1 MTMQLAQMIFD
12 GFMETQDPFMMSC
25 LRLWRAWSIK
35 YLKEKARIYVEHG
48 AFVLGCVDETATLR
62 GHFNDAQNTTTS
74 PKDKASLP
82 EIFLRIES
90 PPSSGKWTVITGVC
104 IIARNPSLHPGDV
117 RVVCAVD
124 KPELYHYRNCVVTP
138 QTGDRDIPNM
148 CSGGDLDGDDYL
160 VIWDKDLLPEEWNHP
175 AMNFEGAKP
184 KESDGAVTVDD
195 MTSFF
200 VTYMRYDNLGR
211 IAVAHRYWADAR
223 PEGVK
228 DPKCLELANLH
239 STAVDYMKTG
249 VPAKL
254 PRHLRITQWPHWAE
268 VKNKSKSKIYISKKV
283 LGRLYD
289 KVQRVDMQ
297 PQWDYEFDSRI
308 ILAYELDNFI
318 LDLARKAKQEYDA
331 AVLRIMAK
339 FSIKTEFEV
348 WTTFVMEHASDF
360 GDYKFAETIGE
371 ETYVLKDHH
380 QQLCM
385 EVVGTDK
392 TDKEYLAK
400 MGPFVA
406 AMYTVSAQELDEAL
420 EECKKVKLVR
430 GLQVPVREKT
440 AATMPFI
447 SFPWLF
453 PRELGIIANKG
464 AGRKEDLAGLQASMA
479 ALMRKPKK
487 PDFDRLGGDLIQE
500 PLPEVRPSELS
511 LYGGR
516 SLDMPLMRRTE
527 IFTHPIAEL
536 SQLPSVS
543 RSMSPLNE
551 AEVSAGLTSRQL
563 SIINESQDNGVTDN
577 PTANAS
583 TQDATS
589 TASPRP
595 NEDVERKVTK
605 DEEEAEDEEDSGE
618 VQQVTFPIEKSP
630 LDALEALVGMGHE

>member
-1 MTMQLAQMIFD
+1 
-12 GFMETQDPFMMSC
+12 
-25 LRLWRAWSIK
+25 
-35 YLKEKARIYVEHG
+35 
-48 AFVLGCVDETATLR
+48 
-62 GHFNDAQNTTTS
+62 
-74 PKDKASLP
+74 
-82 EIFLRIES
+82 
-90 PPSSGKWTVITGVC
+90 
-104 IIARNPSLHPGDV
+104 
-117 RVVCAVD
+117 
-124 KPELYHYRNCVVTP
+124 
-138 QTGDRDIPNM
+138 
-148 CSGGDLDGDDYL
+148 
-160 VIWDKDLLPEEWNHP
+160 
-175 AMNFEGAKP
+175 
-184 KESDGAVTVDD
+184 
-195 MTSFF
+195 
-200 VTYMRYDNLGR
+200 
-211 IAVAHRYWADAR
+211 
-223 PEGVK
+223 
-228 DPKCLELANLH
+228 
-239 STAVDYMKTG
+239 
-249 VPAKL
+249 
-254 PRHLRITQWPHWAE
+254 